1 VIEDYLGQG
10 PKQRRDR
17 WSSLVQQRLVVVD
30 DFKAYN
36 DAYGHQEGDYVLRK
50 VALAIVAALRVE
62 DVASR
67 YGGEEFDAH
76 PRLKHP
82 EGYQDPDSPSD
93 QRFSRTQRCSSHP

>member
-1 VIEDYLGQG
+1 MSSRECVIEDYLGQG

-67 YGGEEFDAH
+67 YGGEEFKG
-76 PRLKHP
+76 REP
-82 EGYQDPDSPSD
+82 ERVTSALAS
-93 QRFSRTQRCSSHP
+93 